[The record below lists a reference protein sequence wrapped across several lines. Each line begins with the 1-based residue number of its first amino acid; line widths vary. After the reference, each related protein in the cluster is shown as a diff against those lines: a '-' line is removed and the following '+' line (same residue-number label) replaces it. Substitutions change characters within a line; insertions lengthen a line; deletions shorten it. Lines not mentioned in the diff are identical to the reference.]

1 LGNKQ
6 KNVPDR
12 VNQEN
17 GAKDYDIKQV
27 GRKVAVNSMVGMVAV
42 GIYFISRL
50 ALTPFILNYIDLAEF
65 GLWSICFVI
74 LSYAGLGALGVNN
87 AYVKFTA
94 EYQSRQ
100 DHEAI
105 SSLLSTGILCMTL
118 FCFFFYFA
126 LYLLLP
132 YILKLFK
139 VSSNILSVAAF
150 MILGTALTF
159 CFDFTLGGFR
169 STLEGLQE
177 IAISKSINVAASL
190 FEVALIL
197 VFIPMGFGIK
207 GLLYAYFIKTVVEI
221 IACTILVFRKLPNL
235 TLKPSLIKKEAFRTL
250 FVFGGKIQV
259 IGALSIFLASL
270 DRLLIT
276 SIIGLKAT
284 GLFEVGRKFPFTGRN
299 ISRAAF
305 GPLLPAASYLGGKWE
320 RGETIPRVDRTKKY
334 LGLILTAG
342 FVGVLPCAGWIWNI
356 WRNNV
361 QITNV
366 SYALAGLAV
375 LLFIP
380 LFIAKLRR
388 LHGRLIAEDRLLKG
402 ELHDLYIKGMRHINL
417 LNVTVFSFLMAAA
430 RPLIISWVGSDY
442 LAATSVMVLISF
454 SNMIHQ
460 GTGPASLIVRG
471 IERVGRELE
480 YLIIQFVLAV
490 IWIPVGTVL
499 FGITGTA
506 LGILGSA
513 ALGSF
518 YFFWRTNHAF
528 HITWNGFLGTV
539 IRPGLAPAIAAASV
553 YALTFVLPFNS
564 RFFTAGMVI
573 ILGFYHLAVTFLLLW
588 IFFFTSE
595 EKKTVYSIL
604 VRLKLVKRTA

>member
-1 LGNKQ
+1 
-6 KNVPDR
+6 
-12 VNQEN
+12 
-17 GAKDYDIKQV
+17 
-27 GRKVAVNSMVGMVAV
+27 MVGMVAV

-50 ALTPFILNYIDLAEF
+50 ALTPFILHYINLAEF

-87 AYVKFTA
+87 AYIKFTA
-94 EYQSRQ
+94 EYQSRH

-118 FCFFFYFA
+118 FCLLFYFA

-132 YILKLFK
+132 YFLVLFK

-150 MILGTALTF
+150 MILGTALAF

-177 IAISKSINVAASL
+177 IAISKSINVAASI
-190 FEVALIL
+190 FEVVLIL
-197 VFIPMGFGIK
+197 VFLPMGFGIK
-207 GLLYAYFIKTVVEI
+207 GLLYAYFIKTVAEMI
-221 IACTILVFRKLPNL
+221 ICMFLVFKKLPDL
-235 TLKPSLIKKEAFRTL
+235 KLKPSLINKEAFRNL
-250 FVFGGKIQV
+250 FVFGGKVQV

-270 DRLLIT
+270 DRLVIT
-276 SIIGLKAT
+276 SIIGLKAM

-299 ISRAAF
+299 VSRAAF
-305 GPLLPAASYLGGKWE
+305 GPLLPAASYIGGKWE
-320 RGETIPRVDRTKKY
+320 RGEAIPRIDRIKKY
-334 LGLILTAG
+334 LGLILTAA
-342 FVGVLPCAGWIWNI
+342 FVGALPCAGWIWNTWGKNI
-356 WRNNV
+356 
-361 QITNV
+361 QISTV
-366 SYALAGLAV
+366 SYTLAGLAV

-388 LHGRLIAEDRLLKG
+388 LHSRLISEDRLLKG
-402 ELHDLYIKGMRHINL
+402 DLRDLYIKGMRHINL

-430 RPLIISWVGSDY
+430 RPLIISWVGHEY
-442 LAATSVMVLISF
+442 LAATSVMVLISL

-490 IWIPVGTVL
+490 IWIPVGTMA

-518 YFFWRTNHAF
+518 YFFWRTNQVF
-528 HITWNGFLGTV
+528 HITWNEFMGTV
-539 IRPGLAPAIAAASV
+539 IRPGMAPAIAAASV
-553 YALTFVLPFNS
+553 YALTLVLPYNS
-564 RFFTAGMVI
+564 RFFTAGQVI
-573 ILGFYHLAVTFLLLW
+573 ILGFYHLVITFLLLW
-588 IFFFTSE
+588 KFFFTSE
-595 EKKTVYSIL
+595 EKKTVYSIPA
-604 VRLKLVKRTA
+604 RFKLVKRIA